1 MIASP
6 YAIVVAFVA
15 GVLVGSFMNVLIYRL
30 PRDENVAVGRSRCP
44 GCGATIRWYDNIP
57 VASYLL
63 LKGKCRRCDFR
74 IPLHYPTVEVA
85 SGVIAALVVVFMGP
99 TLKALWMYVFFGT
112 LLVITFIDWFH
123 QIIPDPLSVGGV
135 VFGWVGSLVCLD
147 ISLVESVVG
156 SLVGGGL
163 ILGIALLYK
172 ALRKVDGMGGGD
184 VKLMAMIG
192 AFLGWQMVFPVL
204 FIASFLGS
212 IYGIALMRRKGGDT
226 KTAVAFGSFLAPS
239 ATIVYVVGARLLELY
254 LGR

>member
-1 MIASP
+1 MMNSP
-6 YAIVVAFVA
+6 YTIIAAFVA
-15 GVLVGSFMNVLIYRL
+15 GLLFGSFMNVLIYRL
-30 PRDENVAVGRSRCP
+30 PRDENVVAGRSKCP
-44 GCGATIRWYDNIP
+44 KCKAMVGWRDNIP
-57 VASYLL
+57 IVSYVLL
-63 LKGKCRRCDFR
+63 RGKCRHCNFR
-74 IPLHYPTVEVA
+74 IPVHYPTVELA

-135 VFGWVGSLVCLD
+135 VFGWIGSLVCLD
-147 ISLVESVVG
+147 ISLPESIVG
-156 SLVGGGL
+156 SLVGGGV
-163 ILGIALLYK
+163 ILAIALLYK
-172 ALRKVDGMGGGD
+172 ALRKIDGIGGGD

-212 IYGIALMRRKGGDT
+212 IYGIVLMRRKSADAR
-226 KTAVAFGSFLAPS
+226 TAVAFGSFLAPS
-239 ATIVYVVGARLLELY
+239 ATIVYFAGARLLELY